1 MPSLSEIKQFNS
13 THTPSVNK
21 AVGVFFGGTSG
32 IGKETAY
39 MFAQKFD
46 RPTVFIVGRS
56 EEAGSQIVA
65 DLNRLNARATF
76 IKSDLSQM
84 KEVLRVSEI
93 VKNDTS
99 KINLLFLSQG
109 ILSTA
114 GRTETAEGID
124 LRMALNYY
132 GRWLAV
138 KELAP
143 LVQKAYNDGDKDN
156 ARVVSV
162 LAPGNEGPYQENDMQ
177 LRNKFSLANQ
187 NRHITQFTSAAV
199 LRFSR
204 IYPDLSFIHANPG
217 YVATGITRE
226 LPWYVR
232 FPSTVLLK
240 TPWAITAQD
249 SGQKFFYMGAA
260 SPTFSHGAFLLNSSA
275 DSVMEKSVAK
285 GTLTEEHQDKIWT
298 HSEDEFKL
306 ALQ

>member
-162 LAPGNEGPYQENDMQ
+162 LAPGNEGPYQENDISYETSSLWPIRTGTSRNSL
-177 LRNKFSLANQ
+177 LRQCCDSPE
-187 NRHITQFTSAAV
+187 FTLICPSSMPIQAM
-199 LRFSR
+199 LLPES
-204 IYPDLSFIHANPG
+204 PENCPG
-217 YVATGITRE
+217 T
-226 LPWYVR
+226 
-232 FPSTVLLK
+232 
-240 TPWAITAQD
+240 
-249 SGQKFFYMGAA
+249 
-260 SPTFSHGAFLLNSSA
+260 
-275 DSVMEKSVAK
+275 
-285 GTLTEEHQDKIWT
+285 
-298 HSEDEFKL
+298 
-306 ALQ
+306 